1 MAFFAKLKENLKSV
15 KERWSGGIAS
25 LFTGE
30 PFDEFFWSELEE
42 RLILGDVGAVLSE
55 RIVEEM
61 KREAKKRGVSTKS
74 DLKSIFVS
82 EIAGRLA
89 AVEGMG
95 QPFTV
100 DDPPLVLLMVGV
112 NGSGKTTSAGKLG
125 TQFLRQGR
133 QVILAAADTFRAAA
147 TEQLQI
153 WGERAG
159 VRVIAQKP
167 GSDPA
172 AVAFDA
178 WQATRASSADVLI
191 VDTAGRLHA
200 KHNLMEE
207 LRKIHKVLEREAG
220 ADRIR
225 TVLVLDAVTGQN
237 GVAQA
242 STFHRILPL
251 SAVILSKYDN
261 TAKGGIVLPIA
272 CDLKIPIRYIGLGEG
287 IEDLSP
293 FDPVEFAAALMEG
306 DEENREENREKNRS
320 GGDLK

>member
-1 MAFFAKLKENLKSV
+1 MAFFAKLKENLKGV
-15 KERWSGGIAS
+15 KERWSGGLAS

-30 PFDEFFWSELEE
+30 PFDEAFWSELEE
-42 RLILGDVGAVLSE
+42 RLISGDVGVDLSE
-55 RIVEEM
+55 RIVGEM
-61 KREAKKRGVSTKS
+61 KREAKKRGISTKS
-74 DLKSIFVS
+74 ELKSVFVS
-82 EIAGRLA
+82 NIADRLA

-95 QPFTV
+95 QPFQA

-112 NGSGKTTSAGKLG
+112 NGSGKTTSAGKLA
-125 TQFLRQGR
+125 TQFLRQGK
-133 QVILAAADTFRAAA
+133 QVVLAAADTFRAAA

-159 VRVIAQKP
+159 VRVVAQKP

-178 WQATRASSADVLI
+178 WQATRASSSDVLI

-207 LRKIHKVLEREAG
+207 LRKIYKVLEREAG
-220 ADRIR
+220 ARIR

-242 STFHRILPL
+242 VTFNQIFPL

-261 TAKGGIVLPIA
+261 TAKGGVVLPIA

-293 FDPVEFAAALMEG
+293 FDPVEFASALMDYDAER
-306 DEENREENREKNRS
+306 DAKR
-320 GGDLK
+320 GGDSK

>member
-1 MAFFAKLKENLKSV
+1 MAFLAKLKENLKGV

-30 PFDEFFWSELEE
+30 PFDETFWSELEE
-42 RLILGDVGAVLSE
+42 KLILGDVGVDLSE
-55 RIVEEM
+55 RIVGEM
-61 KREAKKRGVSTKS
+61 KREAKEKKISTKS
-74 DLKSIFVS
+74 DLKNVFVS
-82 EIAGRLA
+82 NIAGRLA

-100 DDPPLVLLMVGV
+100 GDPPLVLLMVGV
-112 NGSGKTTSAGKLG
+112 NGSGKTTSAGKLA
-125 TQFLRQGR
+125 THFLSQGR

-159 VRVIAQKP
+159 VRVVSQKP

-178 WQATRASSADVLI
+178 WQAARASSSDVLI

-207 LRKIHKVLEREAG
+207 LRKIYKVLEREAG
-220 ADRIR
+220 ADHIR

-242 STFHRILPL
+242 ATFNQIFPL

-293 FDPVEFAAALMEG
+293 FDPEEFASALME
-306 DEENREENREKNRS
+306 REETGNPR
-320 GGDLK
+320 GDSK

>member
-1 MAFFAKLKENLKSV
+1 MAFFSRLRQSLKGV
-15 KERWSGGIAS
+15 KERWSGNIAS
-25 LFTGE
+25 LFTGTGK
-30 PFDEFFWSELEE
+30 PFNFNEAFWDELEE
-42 RLILGDVGAVLSE
+42 LLILGDVGVELSE

-61 KREAKKRGVSTKS
+61 RREAKKKGISTKS
-74 DLKSIFVS
+74 DLLEVFISSI
-82 EIAGRLA
+82 ANRLA
-89 AVEGMG
+89 AVDGMG

-100 DDPPLVLLMVGV
+100 DNPPLVLLMVGV
-112 NGSGKTTSAGKLG
+112 NGSGKTTSAGKLAM
-125 TQFLRQGR
+125 QFSRQGR
-133 QVILAAADTFRAAA
+133 QVVLAAADTFRAAA
-147 TEQLQI
+147 SEQLQV
-153 WGERAG
+153 WGERTS
-159 VRVIAQKP
+159 VRVIAQKQ

-191 VDTAGRLHA
+191 IDTAGRLHA

-207 LRKIHKVLEREAG
+207 LKKIHRVLEREAG
-220 ADRIR
+220 AERVK

-237 GVAQA
+237 GIIQA
-242 STFHRILPL
+242 VTFNQILPL

-293 FDPVEFAAALMEG
+293 FDPLEFASALMEN
-306 DEENREENREKNRS
+306 DCSPKRTKENN
-320 GGDLK
+320 LK